1 MSSETALMSDSD
13 AGREWQ
19 LFIADMISFGE
30 RILAY
35 TEGSTQAEFVADGKT
50 YDAVLRNL
58 ELLGPSAA
66 CTSSVSPASRVAIR
80 ALAIASCALA
90 PTHSNAVPG
99 PRCGSVCRSIA
110 AVPLAAAIIAVP
122 SSAC

>member
-1 MSSETALMSDSD
+1 MSDSD
-13 AGREWQ
+13 AEREWQ

-58 ELLGPSAA
+58 ELLGEAA
-66 CTSSVSPASRVAIR
+66 THIPASIR
-80 ALAIASCALA
+80 EA
-90 PTHSNAVPG
+90 HGDVPW
-99 PRCGSVCRSIA
+99 R
-110 AVPLAAAIIAVP
+110 AIIGMRNRLIHGYLGIDDDLVWSAVRDDVP
-122 SSAC
+122 PLLTARRKVGNGTAD